1 MGRPRALCRA
11 LEAAPSASSAGLLRT
26 VWCVPALGLATH
38 VSSVSEFMTGEAF
51 ISPSTKASVTC
62 ACGLCASRARAVPR
76 RASTG
81 GCRRSSLVCTRCQ
94 TPRSLLSICTG
105 GVSGSRTP
113 PRSTVMT
120 APWKGLWPARTK
132 YCGTMKGVAAKA
144 ETASSKRGASVKI
157 LRATIEKGSP
167 PRRAAWML
175 RLIHSF
181 LVWYLCSK
189 RVFCCQLQAE
199 SRNPPP
205 VKWRRMPVCKPREPR
220 LPGPV
225 MMIFP
230 LDWKFTVTPPAS
242 CQLVFPSRSMFR
254 PCTTVPSGMAATM
267 PEQSKPS
274 VKPSS

>member
-1 MGRPRALCRA
+1 MFSKFTASWPASLSI
-11 LEAAPSASSAGLLRT
+11 LSASGRRESRGAFQL
-26 VWCVPALGLATH
+26 
-38 VSSVSEFMTGEAF
+38 SSF
-51 ISPSTKASVTC
+51 
-62 ACGLCASRARAVPR
+62 
-76 RASTG
+76 
-81 GCRRSSLVCTRCQ
+81 VCTRNQ
-94 TPRSLLSICTG
+94 RPKKELSA
-105 GVSGSRTP
+105 RTSWKARQP
-113 PRSTVMT
+113 SWRPTVMT